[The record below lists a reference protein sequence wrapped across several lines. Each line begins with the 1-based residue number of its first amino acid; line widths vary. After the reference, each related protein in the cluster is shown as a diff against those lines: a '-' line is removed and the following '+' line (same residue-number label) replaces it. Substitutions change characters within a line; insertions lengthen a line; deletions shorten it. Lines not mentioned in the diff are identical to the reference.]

1 MLYIGTGDAG
11 RPALSADRR
20 SLAGKVLR
28 VDTFGRPDKDNPD
41 PSSPV
46 YSLGHG
52 RLAGLCLSGVDQ
64 VYTTEPGRAG
74 QDEVNR
80 VEAGRDYG
88 WPGGTRAGAAAPDRE
103 IPAAV
108 GGLSG
113 CAIIERGLF
122 ITSTTGRRL
131 YALPLDG
138 SGEPGSPSDYLI
150 GAYGRLRTIVAG
162 PGRRAVVD
170 HLEQG
175 RRRQADPAGRPRHPD
190 HAAGRLHQ
198 LPRLGPPWSVRP
210 SAGAAG
216 IRPARR
222 GRRAARAGG
231 AQQRVV
237 WVGSSG
243 SCRCALRV
251 HRWPQRAA
259 AAGGAEGDGAAAG

>member
-1 MLYIGTGDAG
+1 MLYVGTGDAG

-28 VDTFGRPDKDNPD
+28 VDAFGRPDTDNPD
-41 PSSPV
+41 PASPV

-64 VYTTEPGRAG
+64 VYTTEPGQGG

-103 IPAAV
+103 IPAAA

-122 ITSTTGRRL
+122 VTSTTGQPAVRAAAGRVGPARVAGRLPGRRVR
-131 YALPLDG
+131 AA
-138 SGEPGSPSDYLI
+138 
-150 GAYGRLRTIVAG
+150 AYGRRG
-162 PGRRAVVD
+162 PGRRAVAD

-175 RRRQADPAGRPRHPD
+175 GRRQADPAGRPRHPH

-198 LPRLGPPWSVRP
+198 LPRLRT
-210 SAGAAG
+210 
-216 IRPARR
+216 AR
-222 GRRAARAGG
+222 
-231 AQQRVV
+231 
-237 WVGSSG
+237 
-243 SCRCALRV
+243 
-251 HRWPQRAA
+251 
-259 AAGGAEGDGAAAG
+259 